1 MKGEKMNYPISI
13 FILDV
18 SNSSLEDRGEEL
30 TNYLDE
36 VVNWITIWTHDTSHI
51 KVKHRSGDEIIFIG
65 NGYATAYTLAFY
77 ISRLWKY
84 KDNMPY
90 FGLSF
95 GDIDKELTEIDLEK
109 WIHPLVKQARYAN
122 DLLKQEQ
129 NRTQFKFE
137 LDQFYTNETSRLF
150 TYNQFRL
157 EFEVLINLLINL
169 QQKYIW
175 NQTDI
180 QGIVCSLYL
189 ILRQQ
194 KAIGKI
200 LGKTAPTISSHFKK
214 GNSEEI
220 LNTFTEIITILNSLE
235 IKSYPNREIKPKEI
249 NEKLNDSIRTHMKE
263 KVISLINI

>member
-1 MKGEKMNYPISI
+1 MNYPLSI

-18 SNSSLEDRGEEL
+18 SNSSVENRGEEL

-36 VVNWITIWTHDTSHI
+36 IVNWITIWTKDSVQI
-51 KVKHRSGDEIIFIG
+51 KVKHRSGDEIIFMA
-65 NGYATAYTLAFY
+65 NGYATAYTIAFY

-84 KDNMPY
+84 KDHMPY

-95 GDIDKELTEIDLEK
+95 GDIDKQITEIDMEK

-137 LDQFYTNETSRLF
+137 LNQFYTNGTSILF
-150 TYNQFRL
+150 TYNQFRF
-157 EFEVLINLLINL
+157 EFEVIINSLINL

-180 QGIVCSLYL
+180 QGTVCSLYL

-194 KAIGKI
+194 KVIGKI
-200 LGKTAPTISSHFKK
+200 LRKTAPTISSHFKK

-220 LNTFTEIITILNSLE
+220 LNTFTDIITILNSLE
-235 IKSYPNREIKPKEI
+235 IKSYPNREINPKEI
-249 NEKLNDSIRTHMKE
+249 NEMLNDSIRTHMKM
-263 KVISLINI
+263 KINI

>member
-1 MKGEKMNYPISI
+1 MNYPLSI

-18 SNSSLEDRGEEL
+18 SNSSVEERGEEL

-36 VVNWITIWTHDTSHI
+36 VVNWITFWTQNTSQMI
-51 KVKHRSGDEIIFIG
+51 VKHRSGDEIIFIG
-65 NGYATAYTLAFY
+65 NGYATAYTIAFY
-77 ISRLWKY
+77 ISRLWRY
-84 KDNMPY
+84 KDHMPY

-95 GDIDKELTEIDLEK
+95 GDIDKELTEIDIEK
-109 WIHPLVKQARYAN
+109 WIHPLIKQAKYAN
-122 DLLKQEQ
+122 DLLKRAQK
-129 NRTQFKFE
+129 RAQFKFE
-137 LDQFYTNETSRLF
+137 LDQFYTNDTSISF
-150 TYNQFRL
+150 TYNQFRS
-157 EFEVLINLLINL
+157 EFEVLINSLIHL

-180 QGIVCSLYL
+180 QALVCSLYL

-194 KAIGKI
+194 KAIGKL

-235 IKSYPNREIKPKEI
+235 TKSYPDRQINPKLI
-249 NEKLNDSIRTHMKE
+249 NEKLNDSIRNHMKE
-263 KVISLINI
+263 KMISLINI